1 MQDRIALIIST
12 KNLTNAEFAE
22 AIGVQPSNISHIMS
36 GRNNPSLDLVK
47 KIINR
52 YPEIRLEWL
61 LNGKG
66 AMTKDLNLFDFENQ
80 KASEVKR
87 VMTSTDSKNITGA
100 IANPPQ
106 ISQAFE
112 DKTPEIPVQ
121 TIKNQEDKGK
131 SLMGS
136 FKEEIEK
143 KFDPQKS
150 IPKKVER
157 IVIFYEDRTFTE
169 YKPTD

>member
-47 KIINR
+47 KIVNR

-66 AMTKDLNLFDFENQ
+66 AMTKDLNLFDYENQ
-80 KASEVKR
+80 KATEPKSVTKTPDVPVTTKEPQS
-87 VMTSTDSKNITGA
+87 M
-100 IANPPQ
+100 PQ
-106 ISQAFE
+106 ISQAFA
-112 DKTPEIPVQ
+112 DKSPEIPAQ

-131 SLMGS
+131 SLIGS